1 MNRKIEIKLEKNYEY
16 FGDDESSDIEDSDF
30 ELSENADLSET
41 TISSESD
48 NDSVYSDIELS
59 D

>member
-1 MNRKIEIKLEKNYEY
+1 MNRKIEIKLETNYEY
-16 FGDDESSDIEDSDF
+16 FGDDESSDMEDSDF